1 MSKSSKVIPG
11 TAPMS
16 AEERAGTG
24 RPAPAGPAQ
33 CHFISNTHWDRE
45 WRYSMQ
51 RTRHMLVTM
60 LDMLLDIFEREPRFQ
75 SFHMD
80 SQSIPIQ
87 DYLEIRPE
95 KTETVRKH
103 IQDGRLLVGPWYVL
117 PDEFCVGGESLVRNL
132 LLGHRIARELGA
144 VSKTGYSPFSWG
156 QISQMPQIYSGF
168 GIPFAA
174 FYRGINT
181 LVSPNSEFIWEGPD
195 GTRIVGSR
203 LACRPR
209 YNVWYILQ
217 RPAFWG
223 LDNEGERLMAW
234 RNGHGPFCFA
244 DTLLGELD
252 AQYTHPRF
260 EYHEDTIAERARQTL
275 REQDGEWT
283 TPHRFW
289 SAGHDSSCPDIRE
302 VRMIAECDEALGE
315 DANVFHSTFADFQA
329 KVCEGVGDDLPVA
342 HGEMR
347 HFFTKGSSSVLF
359 GWISSAHMEIKQDNA
374 ATERALGVVAEP
386 LAVCASLLGAPYPR
400 AFLDHAWQSL
410 LQNHGHDS
418 IGACSRDVVP
428 ADMLFRSRQAR
439 EISSCVTERALMDI
453 AGAVD
458 LSAHGPDEV
467 AVVAWNPTPVRRSET
482 VELLLNVPAEM
493 PGGDIDLVDE
503 NGTAVTVQPIDSVD
517 SAYRI
522 VQSPNDCANMFEV
535 RRQRILAELP
545 ELPGTGYRT
554 FFVTPREEPRRGVKH
569 SLLTGPQSMANEFL
583 AVTVNGNGTFS
594 VEDRKTG
601 RSWDGLGYF
610 RDCSEIGNPWEHITV
625 PEDEVLTTLNER
637 ARVALV
643 RDGELATSF
652 RVELNWELPKRRSEN
667 EKHRSTETVPC
678 RIVNTV
684 TLRRHQPWVEIVTEL
699 DNTAEDHYLQVSFPT
714 GVTADTVQAQTPF
727 DVVTRPIERVD
738 PSLFA
743 EKPQTEHPMDRF
755 VDVSDGDAGVALLNE
770 GLKAYEAH
778 DDPAQTLSL
787 TLLRC
792 FPLRI
797 CITNLE
803 MTDYSKQ
810 DKGSQCPGP
819 HRFRYAFIPHSGD
832 WQQAGLWQ
840 QAERFANPPRV
851 AQIGPTRHGHLPLTR
866 SFLELEPQALHV
878 SAVKQSEDGQG
889 WVVRLLN
896 PTDAAIAGRIRLN
909 GGCAEPDG
917 SKSPVERQQAE
928 FALPANEG
936 RAWTQVRRVTLEEV
950 PEETLDMDAAGWTAI
965 KLSPKKI
972 LTLEFSSN

>member
-1 MSKSSKVIPG
+1 MAKSPKATPG

-16 AEERAGTG
+16 AEERAQMG
-24 RPAPAGPAQ
+24 RAAPARPAQ

-51 RTRHMLVTM
+51 RTRHMLVYM
-60 LDMLLDIFEREPRFQ
+60 LDMLLDILEREPGFK

-95 KTETVRKH
+95 KADVICKHVRE
-103 IQDGRLLVGPWYVL
+103 GRLLVGPWYVL

-132 LLGHRIARELGA
+132 LLGHRVARELGA

-156 QISQMPQIYSGF
+156 QVSQMPQIYSGF

-181 LVSPNSEFIWEGPD
+181 LVSPNSEFIWEGAD

-223 LDNEGERLMAW
+223 LANENERLMEW
-234 RNGHGPFCFA
+234 KNGHAPFCFV
-244 DTLLGELD
+244 DTELGALD
-252 AQYTHPRF
+252 AQYAHPRF
-260 EYHEDTIAERARQTL
+260 EYHQETIPERAAQTL
-275 REQDGEWT
+275 HEQDGEWT

-302 VRMIAECDEALGE
+302 VRMIADCQETLG
-315 DANVFHSTFADFQA
+315 DQANVFHSTFADFQRS
-329 KVCEGVGDDLPVA
+329 VCESIPDDLPVA

-347 HFFTKGSSSVLF
+347 HFFTKGSSSVLY

-386 LAVCASLLGAPYPR
+386 LAVFASLLGAPYPR
-400 AFLDHAWQSL
+400 GFLDNAWQWL

-439 EISSCVTERALMDI
+439 EISSCVTERAFMDI
-453 AGAVD
+453 AGAID
-458 LSAHGPDEV
+458 LSAHAPDEV
-467 AVVAWNPTPVRRSET
+467 AVVAWNPIPVRRSET
-482 VELLLNVPAEM
+482 VELVLSIPAEVQAA
-493 PGGDIDLVDE
+493 DIDLVDE
-503 NGTAVTVQPIDSVD
+503 NGTVLAVQPVDTVQP
-517 SAYRI
+517 AYRL

-535 RRQRILAELP
+535 RQQRLFADLSDVP
-545 ELPGTGYRT
+545 AMGYRT
-554 FFVTPREEPRRGVKH
+554 FFVVPRPDERRGLTR
-569 SLLTGPQSMANEFL
+569 SMLTGPQSMANEFL
-583 AVTVNGNGTFS
+583 SVRINANGTLA
-594 VEDRKTG
+594 VEDKQTG
-601 RSWDGLGYF
+601 RRWDQLGYF
-610 RDCSEIGNPWEHITV
+610 RDCSEVGNPWEHKMV
-625 PEDEVLTTLNER
+625 PDDQVVTTLNER
-637 ARVALV
+637 AKVALV
-643 RDGELATSF
+643 RDGELVASF
-652 RVELNWELPKRRSEN
+652 RVELKWELPKSRAEDEKRRSI
-667 EKHRSTETVPC
+667 ETVPY

-684 TLRRHQPWVEIVTEL
+684 TLRRNQPWIEIVTEL

-714 GVTADTVQAQTPF
+714 EVATDTVQAQTPF

-738 PSLFA
+738 PSLFG
-743 EKPQTEHPMDRF
+743 EDPQTEHPMDRF
-755 VDVSDGDAGVALLNE
+755 VDVSDGETGVALLNE

-778 DDPAQTLSL
+778 DDAAQTLSL

-792 FPLRI
+792 YPMRI

-803 MTDYSKQ
+803 MTDYSK

-819 HRFRYAFIPHSGD
+819 QRFRYAFMPHAGD
-832 WQQAGLWQ
+832 WQQAGVWQ
-840 QAERFANPPRV
+840 QAERFANPLRV
-851 AQIGPTRHGHLPLTR
+851 AQIGPTPHGHLPLAH
-866 SFLELEPQALHV
+866 SFLDVEPAALHV
-878 SAVKQSEDGQG
+878 SAVKQSEDGNG

-896 PTDAAIAGRIRLN
+896 PTDAPVEGRIRLN
-909 GGCAEPDG
+909 GGCSAPDG
-917 SKSPVERQQAE
+917 PQSPVERQQAE
-928 FALPANEG
+928 FALPTAVGAPWAEI
-936 RAWTQVRRVTLEEV
+936 RRVTLEEV
-950 PEETLDMDAAGWTAI
+950 PEEDLGVDADGWTAI
-965 KLSPKKI
+965 RLTPKQI
-972 LTLEFSSN
+972 LTLDYRGA